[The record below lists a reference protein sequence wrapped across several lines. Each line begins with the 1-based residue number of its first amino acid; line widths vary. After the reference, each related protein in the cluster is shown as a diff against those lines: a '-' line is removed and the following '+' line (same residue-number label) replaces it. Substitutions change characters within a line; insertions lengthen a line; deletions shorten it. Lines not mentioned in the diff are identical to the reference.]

1 MREDSK
7 AKKKQQKKATNNVIE
22 NSPGHQRDTVL
33 YGNDECTVFDHK
45 VLWLLFYGTV
55 KSLPQ
60 SRGSFYSNKDDCIT
74 RLCPRTSHT
83 WFLY

>member
-1 MREDSK
+1 MSEDSK
-7 AKKKQQKKATNNVIE
+7 AKKTTKNATNNVIE
-22 NSPGHQRDTVL
+22 NSPGHQRDAVL